1 MAVKYSK
8 GLAFITRLCYYSCI
22 TNEKSRPGPVEGRAG
37 RGVKQLKRKYT
48 LRFDQIK
55 NQWALKH
62 DATDKT
68 IKIFKSKEDS
78 TRAGVLR
85 KALGKLGGTVI
96 IRTKTG
102 TLDEERNFPE
112 QP

>member
-1 MAVKYSK
+1 MKCCK
-8 GLAFITRLCYYSCI
+8 GLAFIAGLCYYSRI
-22 TNEKSRPGPVEGRAG
+22 ANEKSRPGPVEGRAG

-55 NQWALKH
+55 NHWALKH

-112 QP
+112 QS

>member
-1 MAVKYSK
+1 M
-8 GLAFITRLCYYSCI
+8 LPAFVIKEFSQNDKPTLWAI
-22 TNEKSRPGPVEGRAG
+22 EDQTG
-37 RGVKQLKRKYT
+37 RGGKQLKRKFT
-48 LRFDQIK
+48 LRFDQTK

-96 IRTKTG
+96 IRTKSG
-102 TLDEERNFPE
+102 TLDEERNFAE
-112 QP
+112 QN

>member
-1 MAVKYSK
+1 
-8 GLAFITRLCYYSCI
+8 
-22 TNEKSRPGPVEGRAG
+22 
-37 RGVKQLKRKYT
+37 
-48 LRFDQIK
+48 
-55 NQWALKH
+55 
-62 DATDKT
+62 
-68 IKIFKSKEDS
+68 
-78 TRAGVLR
+78 LR

>member
-1 MAVKYSK
+1 MKCCK
-8 GLAFITRLCYYSCI
+8 GLAFIAGLCYYSCI
-22 TNEKSRPGPVEGRAG
+22 ANEKPRPSPITGGAG

-112 QP
+112 QS